1 MLVEL
6 IMFALVAAFVAI
18 CVLGHVLLAAAIVQ
32 CVREDLSGGRRHG
45 ARTASRRTGAARIA
59 APGRAVAFLDRQ
71 PLVVRSTAAPAQL
84 VRVNSP

>member
-32 CVREDLSGGRRHG
+32 CVREDLTGGRRDRR
-45 ARTASRRTGAARIA
+45 ADREPTAGPAQMR
-59 APGRAVAFLDRQ
+59 PGRAVAL
-71 PLVVRSTAAPAQL
+71 P
-84 VRVNSP
+84 

>member
-32 CVREDLSGGRRHG
+32 CVREDLTGGRRD
-45 ARTASRRTGAARIA
+45 RRADRKPPTGGARIA
-59 APGRAVAFLDRQ
+59 APGRAVAH
-71 PLVVRSTAAPAQL
+71 P
-84 VRVNSP
+84 